1 MVDVPDGLLDRGVD
15 LDIEDPRWRATQEL
29 PVHSSRPEAH

>member
-15 LDIEDPRWRATQEL
+15 VDVEILGGE
-29 PVHSSRPEAH
+29 PVDETGGHP